1 MWWSGATPDRLAGLL
16 ARDIGAADDLAGM
29 GEAHGVFLDLLLD
42 QQLDDLEH
50 GRPPTN
56 AVLVKRLSATERRQ
70 LRRALERLR
79 YLDAVRRDL
88 LVGAA

>member
-42 QQLDDLEH
+42 QQLDTWSTA
-50 GRPPTN
+50 GRRPT
-56 AVLVKRLSATERRQ
+56 RCW
-70 LRRALERLR
+70 
-79 YLDAVRRDL
+79 
-88 LVGAA
+88 